1 MKENI
6 DIWRDKNGIPHVEAD
21 NLRDLYWGQGY
32 VHGIDRGLQLL
43 LMRILGQGRV
53 CELLDDSDASLAI
66 DIFFRKM
73 NWCGHVKDA
82 ARSLPE
88 NTQKLVASYAQGVST
103 ALSQKAPWELKLLG
117 YKPEPWRM
125 EDVITLSRMVGYLT
139 LSQSQAEIER
149 LLMEMIQ
156 ADVSMEHLEEL
167 FPGHLGDLD
176 RDLLKKVSIQE
187 RLVPL
192 DVLWQTAA
200 PRMMASNNWVISG
213 TKTSS
218 GKPILS
224 NDPHLEVNRLP
235 NIWCETV
242 LKVKDRFALGAT
254 MPGFPGIL
262 IGRTKNVAWGAT
274 YAFIDAIDS
283 WVEKCKDGHYYRQ
296 ENDQWIPFSQ
306 RREIILRKK
315 NPSHKIV
322 FFENDHGV
330 LDGDPETEGYYLTTR
345 WSADRSGAVS
355 MDRILHMW
363 HVDTVQEAM
372 DTLGR
377 QESAWS
383 FVFADTRG
391 DIGFQMSGLAPIRRE
406 GVSGLIPLPGWDKAN
421 DWQGFVHHQDL
432 PRVFNPEQGFFAT
445 ANHDLNAFGK
455 MAPIN
460 MPMGSY
466 RADRIND
473 LLDQRDDFRIDDMF
487 EMHFDLFSRQAQTYM
502 SLLKPML
509 PDTEQGRLLMEWDCC
524 YDRESQG
531 AYLFEAFYHS
541 LISETFGKH
550 GFGRDVCQYL
560 SDETGVFIDFY
571 QNFDRI
577 LLSET
582 SVWFGGE
589 TRDSLYERVAQKA
602 LDIPARPWGES
613 RRFMMRHLVFGGK
626 LPAFLGFDRGPITG
640 IGGRATIHQGQIY
653 RSDHRETTFFPS
665 YRIVSDLSGNECR
678 SNMAGGPSD
687 RRFSKWYVSD
697 LDNWKKG
704 QYKTL
709 SLHDNG
715 KRRPFK

>member
-1 MKENI
+1 MKEKM
-6 DIWRDKNGIPHVEAD
+6 DIWRDENGVPHVEAD
-21 NLRDLYWGQGY
+21 NLADLYWGQGY
-32 VHGIDRGLQLL
+32 VHAIDRGMQML

-53 CELLDDSDASLAI
+53 CELLDDSDASLAV

-73 NWCGHVKDA
+73 NWRGHVGDA
-82 ARSLPE
+82 VNAFPDDAR
-88 NTQKLVASYAQGVST
+88 KLVASYANGVST
-103 ALSQKAPWELKLLG
+103 AFSQKAPWELKLLG
-117 YKPEPWRM
+117 YKPEPWKT
-125 EDVITLSRMVGYLT
+125 EDTITLSRMVGYLT

-156 ADVSMEHLEEL
+156 AGISKEHLEEL
-167 FPGHLGDLD
+167 FPGHLGGLD
-176 RDLLKKVSIQE
+176 IDLLKKVSLQE
-187 RLVPL
+187 RIVPP

-213 TKTSS
+213 AKTAS

-235 NIWCETV
+235 NIWCEIV
-242 LKVKDRFALGAT
+242 LKMKDRFAIGAT

-262 IGRTKNVAWGAT
+262 TGRTRNVAWGVT
-274 YAFIDAIDS
+274 YAFIDTTDS
-283 WVEKCKDGHYYRQ
+283 WIEKCKDGQYYR
-296 ENDQWIPFSQ
+296 EEDDRWVPFSQ
-306 RREIILRKK
+306 RRETILRKK
-315 NPSHKIV
+315 NPSHEMV

-330 LDGDPETEGYYLTTR
+330 LDGNPEIDGHYLATR

-355 MDRILHMW
+355 VDRYLHMW

-377 QESAWS
+377 QEGAWS
-383 FVFADTRG
+383 FVFADTSG
-391 DIGFQMSGLAPIRRE
+391 NIGFQMSGLAPIRRE
-406 GVSGLIPLPGWDKAN
+406 GVSGLVPLPGWSNAN
-421 DWQGFVHHQDL
+421 DWQGFVGHENL
-432 PRVFNPEQGFFAT
+432 PRALNPDQGFFAT

-455 MAPIN
+455 VAPIN

-473 LLDQRDDFRIDDMF
+473 LLARRDDFKTEHIF
-487 EMHFDLFSRQAQTYM
+487 EMHFDLFSRQAETYM
-502 SLLKPML
+502 AILKSIL
-509 PDTEQGRLLMEWDCC
+509 PDTEQGRILREWDLC
-524 YDRESQG
+524 YDRDSQG
-531 AYLFEAFYHS
+531 AFLFEAFYRK
-541 LISETFGKH
+541 LISETFGKS
-550 GFGRDVCQYL
+550 GFGKNVCQHL

-582 SVWFGGE
+582 SAWFGGE
-589 TRDSLYERVAQKA
+589 TRESLYKRVAEKA

-613 RRFMMRHLVFGGK
+613 RKFMMRHLAFGGK

-653 RSDHRETTFFPS
+653 RSDNRDTTFFPS
-665 YRIVSDLSGNECR
+665 YRIVSDLSTNDCR
-678 SNMAGGPSD
+678 SNIAGGPSD

-697 LDNWKKG
+697 LENWKKG
-704 QYKTL
+704 EYKTL
-709 SLHDNG
+709 SIEKNQERL
-715 KRRPFK
+715 RFK